1 MIEPKDIPKEYVNIR
16 QVWLRQIDRCAEA
29 ISHRFMKDTQDP
41 YTDRSGLET
50 VAESVIALEALLIDF
65 GEALILSDVKDWL
78 KTKKAEKGDLN
89 RFRFYREL
97 FHFIV
102 ETLNRYGML
111 FESQPKGYSNVEMR
125 SI

>member
-29 ISHRFMKDTQDP
+29 ISHRFIKNTQDQ

-50 VAESVIALEALLIDF
+50 VVESVIALEALLVDF

-78 KTKKAEKGDLN
+78 KIKKEEKGDMN

-102 ETLNRYGML
+102 ETLNKYGML
-111 FESQPKGYSNVEMR
+111 FESQPRGYSNVEMR
-125 SI
+125 SV